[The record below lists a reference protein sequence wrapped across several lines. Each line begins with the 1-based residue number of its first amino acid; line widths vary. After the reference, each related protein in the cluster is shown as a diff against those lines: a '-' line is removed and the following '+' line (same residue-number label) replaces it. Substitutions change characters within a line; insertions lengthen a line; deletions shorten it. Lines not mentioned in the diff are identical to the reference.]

1 MACQDYTRRALL
13 QGSAALFV
21 GALAPKVSSAAGA
34 RDPRFIAV
42 ILRGALDGLS
52 LAAPLGDPL
61 YAEIRGEMAVERDA
75 GLPLDG
81 FFALNPRMPGLAR
94 LYAKGEALLVHAAA
108 TPYRERSHFDG
119 QDVLESGLPQA
130 GYRRSGW
137 MNRLIAALPEVAA
150 RPRKLGFAAG
160 AQLPLIMRG
169 KAEVLSWM
177 PPAFASASSDT
188 KLRLLD
194 IYRHTDPALA
204 GVLEAGLELDDRTGG
219 EMAPGSSARAM
230 SMDGLKGGA
239 QLREAR
245 AAAAAAGT
253 LIAAPEGPRIGVLDL
268 NGFDTHANQKPIEG
282 QLGGLLAGLDAI
294 MASFAQTLAPV
305 WSDTIVAFLTEFG
318 RTVHVNGTA
327 GTDHGTATAAVFIG
341 GALKGGRI
349 LADWP
354 GLRPADLHEGRDLKP
369 TIDLRAPLKGL
380 AAEHLGI
387 PLATLDQ
394 VVFPESAAV
403 KPLY

>member
-1 MACQDYTRRALL
+1 
-13 QGSAALFV
+13 
-21 GALAPKVSSAAGA
+21 
-34 RDPRFIAV
+34 V

-52 LAAPLGDPL
+52 LAAPLGDPI

-81 FFALNPRMPGLAR
+81 FFALNPRMPALAQ
-94 LYAKGEALLVHAAA
+94 LYAKREALLVHATA

-130 GYRRSGW
+130 GYRRTGW
-137 MNRLIAALPEVAA
+137 MNRLIAALPDAEL

-160 AQLPLIMRG
+160 AQVPLIMRG
-169 KAEVLSWM
+169 EAEVLSWM
-177 PPAFASASSDT
+177 PPGFASASPDT

-204 GVLEAGLELDDRTGG
+204 AVLEAGLDLDDRTGG
-219 EMAPGSSARAM
+219 EKALDRSIQAM
-230 SMDGLKGGA
+230 GMDGMKGAA

-245 AAAAAAGT
+245 AAASAAGT
-253 LIAAPEGPRIGVLDL
+253 LIAAPDGPRIGVLDL
-268 NGFDTHANQKPIEG
+268 NGFDTHANQKPVEG
-282 QLGGLLAGLDAI
+282 QLGNLLAGLDAI
-294 MASFAQTLAPV
+294 IAGLAQTLAPV

-318 RTVHVNGTA
+318 RTVHVNGTS
-327 GTDHGTATAAVFIG
+327 GTDHGTATVALFVG
-341 GALKGGRI
+341 GALKGGRV

-369 TIDLRAPLKGL
+369 TIDLRAPLKGI

-387 PLATLDQ
+387 PRAALDTE
-394 VVFPESAAV
+394 VFPESAPIA
-403 KPLY
+403 PLSGLAG